1 MKEKNIF
8 FKDPDG
14 KYVIM
19 TPPKWIY
26 VEKNETGKGN
36 LHQFQ
41 ISPECI
47 FQISCHHIND
57 YISAVIESNKIL
69 PHDFDLAN
77 ISFVEQYQQ
86 KGNKEVYN
94 WMAQIDGMFYMAS
107 YYFDSRS
114 KDHKEV
120 GLELMEVR
128 MALQNL
134 KINRGERKEEA
145 KSKDKKKT
153 SPTKDYTDI
162 VNWREH
168 VVKFYKS
175 MTTQTR
181 PKTERI
187 SPLNVD
193 ALKLYTLLS
202 CKISRKPNGFFDAV
216 RLHKPLDNPI
226 WWDFILECEIGF
238 IQVWR
243 TPYVVEASYSFDGDF
258 NLESFFNQNINKYSS
273 EIDMMIKNFD
283 RHTVY
288 INHYQSYRQCV
299 ETLWKDISEIDL
311 SLPEAFSGHVTN
323 DSEMNNYTKK
333 VEVFLANSIK
343 YHALAK
349 SMVLNAA
356 FAVESFLNL
365 IIRIGS
371 TPELRIYPDILSKF
385 TKQDF
390 QSRIKSLR
398 FYTRIFS
405 DDVDMGSDIYRETK
419 QLMTLRNKY
428 VHYEEDATHNKLGEI
443 YYDHDY
449 PLQPV
454 ETNRPAIEAAKKTYH
469 HPDIDTVRNAYET
482 SKNFVL
488 MLQSLIHEELQE
500 NLLFLVEQNPIGY
513 NEARGTYSSVYMP
526 ASLDFFTMMKSDS
539 DDRPVL

>member
-1 MKEKNIF
+1 MKEKNVF
-8 FKDPDG
+8 FKDPEG

-19 TPPKWIY
+19 TPPRWTY
-26 VEKNETGKGN
+26 VEKKETGREN

-77 ISFVEQYQQ
+77 ISFVEKYQQ
-86 KGNKEVYN
+86 KENKEIYN
-94 WMAQIDGMFYMAS
+94 WIAQIDEMFYMAS

-114 KDHKEV
+114 KDPKEV

-134 KINRGERKEEA
+134 KINRGKHKEKA
-145 KSKDKKKT
+145 KSKDKKKI
-153 SPTKDYTDI
+153 SSTKDYTDI

-168 VVKFYKS
+168 VEKFYKS
-175 MTTQTR
+175 MTTQNR

-193 ALKLYTLLS
+193 VIKLYTLLS

-216 RLHKPLDNPI
+216 RVHKPLDNPI
-226 WWDFILECEIGF
+226 WWDFILECEMGF

-243 TPYVVEASYSFDGDF
+243 TAYVVEASYSFDGDF
-258 NLESFFNQNINKYSS
+258 NLESFFNENINKYSG

-283 RHTVY
+283 RHTIY

-311 SLPEAFSGHVTN
+311 SLPEELSGHVTN
-323 DSEMNNYTKK
+323 DSGMNNYTKS
-333 VEVFLANSIK
+333 VELFLANSIK

-371 TPELRIYPDILSKF
+371 TPELRMYPDVLSKF

-390 QSRIKSLR
+390 QSRIKNLR
-398 FYTRIFS
+398 FYTGIFS
-405 DDVDMGSDIYRETK
+405 EDVDMGSDIYRETK

-454 ETNRPAIEAAKKTYH
+454 ETNRPAIEAAIKTYH
-469 HPDIDTVRNAYET
+469 HPDIGTVRNAYET

-488 MLQSLIHEELQE
+488 MLQSLIREELQE
-500 NLLFLVEQNPIGY
+500 SLLFLVEQNPIGY
-513 NEARGTYSSVYMP
+513 NETRGTYSSVYMP
-526 ASLDFFTMMKSDS
+526 ASLDFFTMLKSDS
-539 DDRPVL
+539 DERPDL